1 LLFAKEN
8 IKRERE
14 RERERERGDID
25 SRGSSIATQ
34 EMNMD
39 VLKRWMHIFLANIT
53 KRGFIIL

>member
-1 LLFAKEN
+1 MPKKILKE
-8 IKRERE
+8 KERE
-14 RERERERGDID
+14 REREKETERDRD
-25 SRGSSIATQ
+25 LRGSSIATQ

>member
-1 LLFAKEN
+1 MPKKILKE
-8 IKRERE
+8 KREIETERDRE
-14 RERERERGDID
+14 RD

>member
-1 LLFAKEN
+1 MKRE
-8 IKRERE
+8 KRERE
-14 RERERERGDID
+14 RERERDRESGDRY
-25 SRGSSIATQ
+25 SEASSIATQ

>member
-1 LLFAKEN
+1 M
-8 IKRERE
+8 KREKRE
-14 RERERERGDID
+14 ERERERGDRY
-25 SRGSSIATQ
+25 SEASSIATQ

>member
-1 LLFAKEN
+1 MPKKILKE
-8 IKRERE
+8 KRERE
-14 RERERERGDID
+14 REREREIEDID
-25 SRGSSIATQ
+25 LGGSSIATQ

>member
-1 LLFAKEN
+1 MPKKILKE
-8 IKRERE
+8 KRE

-25 SRGSSIATQ
+25 LGGSSIATQ